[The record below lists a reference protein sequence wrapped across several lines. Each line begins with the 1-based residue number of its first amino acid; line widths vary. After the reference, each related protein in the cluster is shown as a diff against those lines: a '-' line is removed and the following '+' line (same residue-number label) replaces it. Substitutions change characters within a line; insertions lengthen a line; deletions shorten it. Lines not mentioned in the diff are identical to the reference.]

1 MWIGCSC
8 LAIQFYADP
17 KYCTFTYSAF
27 AWDNWWLRIIF
38 CLHEFFFMMNPWN
51 VNTSSSALCTF
62 KGVSIANLLERMTE
76 ALQTACT
83 KSNKSSIRKDGKIYT
98 VDKLKLDYQQLILIT
113 DRFNEWVAYKVLA
126 IHVCSYCQFISDV
139 FVAIQVLKG
148 GGGFADVW

>member
-1 MWIGCSC
+1 
-8 LAIQFYADP
+8 
-17 KYCTFTYSAF
+17 
-27 AWDNWWLRIIF
+27 
-38 CLHEFFFMMNPWN
+38 MMNPWN

-76 ALQTACT
+76 ALQTACR
-83 KSNKSSIRKDGKIYT
+83 KSNKSSIRKESKVYT